1 MHAVFGPGA
10 AAWPADRP
18 LPASGGPRTALRVTG
33 GRPSHLTAHL
43 DRLRAGAE
51 ALAEPAPWIV
61 GLEGVLEA
69 WVATEAARDGALRM
83 VLHGPEGLVSAHLEP
98 LPETPEPYRLAPLR
112 HPGGDLRG
120 NPLARHKGLS
130 GPWRPG
136 VLAEARTRGADDALL
151 LWPEGTLAETAIAAL
166 ALEVGGVLALPPP
179 EGRVASLA
187 EALDLPA
194 WAAARGLAMRWESL
208 HLDQVADGRLWC
220 LNAVRGIWPA
230 ILR

>member
-1 MHAVFGPGA
+1 MHAVFGPGE

-18 LPASGGPRTALRVTG
+18 LPDPGGPRTALRVTE
-33 GRPSHLTAHL
+33 GRPCHLAAHL

-51 ALAEPAPWIV
+51 ALAEPAPWIA

-69 WVATEAARDGALRM
+69 WVAAGTVRDGALRM
-83 VLHGPEGLVSAHLEP
+83 VLHGPEGLVSARFEP
-98 LPETPEPYRLAPLR
+98 LPGTPEPYRLAAML

-120 NPLARHKGLS
+120 DPLARHKGLS
-130 GPWRPG
+130 GPWRPPA
-136 VLAEARTRGADDALL
+136 LAEARERGADDALL

-166 ALEVGGVLALPPP
+166 AVEVAGALLLPPP

-194 WAAARGLAMRWESL
+194 WAAARDLKLRWEAIPL
-208 HLDQVADGRLWC
+208 GRVAEGRLWC
-220 LNAVRGIWPA
+220 LNAVRGVWPA
-230 ILR
+230 ILH